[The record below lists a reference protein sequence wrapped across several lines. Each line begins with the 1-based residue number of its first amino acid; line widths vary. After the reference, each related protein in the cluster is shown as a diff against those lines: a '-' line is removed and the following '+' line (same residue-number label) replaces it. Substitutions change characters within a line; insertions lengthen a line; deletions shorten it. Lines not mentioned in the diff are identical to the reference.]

1 MIKSMIKRVATIA
14 LAGAM
19 IIGSLSVNNL
29 QVEAK
34 EHNTGKLWY
43 SSREDYWEHWSSTT
57 GEHPADF
64 WEGDFAY
71 DKITDTT
78 VAVKIFMGYENT
90 VVNIPATVTHEGVT
104 YTVTKVGV
112 KYWED
117 IYIGDTTFPNYHNSF
132 TGLVIPSTVTEI
144 YDSAF
149 SGMNISGK
157 ITIPD
162 TVTKLGE
169 GAFAANDTATE
180 IVIGSGITKIP
191 TMCFSGN
198 TNVTK
203 VTIGK
208 NVKTISE
215 KAFAGCKL
223 KNVVIKSKKLKKI
236 GKYAF
241 ACSKEINKNRFVHY
255 KGVSL
260 KITVKAPKSKLNDYK
275 KLITKSWKKNEIFT
289 KSNKYTFKKM

>member
-34 EHNTGKLWY
+34 EHKSTILY
-43 SSREDYWEHWSSTT
+43 TSREAYWEDWMNIK
-57 GEHPADF
+57 GYYPADF

-90 VVNIPATVTHEGVT
+90 VVNIPATVTHDGIT

-112 KYWED
+112 KNWEY
-117 IYIGDTTFPNYHNSF
+117 IYLFDDQFPNYGNSF
-132 TGLVIPSTVTEI
+132 TGLIIPNTVTEI
-144 YDSAF
+144 GEQAF
-149 SGMNISGK
+149 VGMNISGK

-169 GAFAANDTATE
+169 GAFAANETATE

-215 KAFAGCKL
+215 EAFADCKL

-236 GKYAF
+236 SKNAF
-241 ACSKEINKNRFVHY
+241 ACCKETHKNGYTGY
-255 KGVSL
+255 KGVSR
-260 KITVKAPKSKLNDYK
+260 KITVKVPKSKLNEYK
-275 KLITKSWKKNEIFT
+275 KLVTKSWKKTNGYT
-289 KSNKYTFKKM
+289 KENKYTFKKM